1 MDFSLVKEMKCFY
14 PTEEEF
20 KNPILYIEKL
30 CKEGAYEFGCIKIV
44 PPESFK
50 PSFNFNLESD

>member
-1 MDFSLVKEMKCFY
+1 MKCFY
-14 PTEEEF
+14 PTDEEF

-30 CKEGAYEFGCIKIV
+30 CKEGAHEFGCIKIV
-44 PPESFK
+44 PPEAFK